1 MLTDADL
8 ALARRAQE
16 SIMFS
21 RVEVYA
27 YAEGWDVVDGVD
39 VPRRGPL
46 VYSGKARLQRSGL
59 GDART
64 TAGAVP
70 VAESAYV
77 GAVPWNVEL
86 DSGMTLTVANSD
98 DPNIA
103 GLWFRVTGVEFN
115 ALALTARRFGADL
128 VTDRRPQT

>member
-1 MLTDADL
+1 MLTASHL
-8 ALARRAQE
+8 AFARSAQE

-21 RVEVYA
+21 TVEIYA

-59 GDART
+59 GDARS

-70 VAESAYV
+70 VSESAYV
-77 GAVPWNVEL
+77 GAVPWSVEL
-86 DSGMTLTVANSD
+86 DSGMTLTVTASD
-98 DPNIA
+98 DPHIA
-103 GLWFRVTGVEFN
+103 GLWFRIEGVEFN
-115 ALALTARRFGADL
+115 ALALTARRFDAEL

>member
-8 ALARRAQE
+8 ATARLAQE

-21 RVEVYA
+21 TVEVYA
-27 YAEGWDVVDGVD
+27 YAEGWDVIDGVD

-59 GDART
+59 GDARS

-70 VAESAYV
+70 VSESAYV
-77 GAVPWNVEL
+77 GAVPWTVGL
-86 DSGMTLTVANSD
+86 AAGMTLTVTASD
-98 DPNIA
+98 DPRVV
-103 GLWFRVTGVEFN
+103 GLWFRIASVEFN
-115 ALALTARRFGADL
+115 ALALTCRRFGAEL

>member
-1 MLTDADL
+1 MITPE
-8 ALARRAQE
+8 ALAFMRATQE
-16 SIMFS
+16 MIMTS
-21 RVEVYA
+21 TIVVTE

-59 GDART
+59 GDALS

-70 VAESAYV
+70 VSESAYV
-77 GAVPWNVEL
+77 GTVPWTVDL
-86 DSGMTLTVANSD
+86 AAGMSLTVTASD
-98 DPNIA
+98 DPHVA
-103 GLWFRVTGVEFN
+103 GLWFRIAGVEFN
-115 ALALTARRFGADL
+115 ALALTARRFTAEL

>member
-8 ALARRAQE
+8 ATASQAQE
-16 SIMFS
+16 SIMGS
-21 RVEVYA
+21 TVEIYA
-27 YAEGWDVVDGVD
+27 YAEGWDVIYGVD

-59 GDART
+59 GDARS

-70 VAESAYV
+70 VSESAYV

-86 DSGMTLTVANSD
+86 GSGMTLTVTDSD

-103 GLWFRVTGVEFN
+103 GLWFRLAGVEFN
-115 ALALTARRFGADL
+115 ALALTCRRFGAEL
-128 VTDRRPQT
+128 VSDRRPQT

>member
-1 MLTDADL
+1 MLTGPDL

-21 RVEVYA
+21 RVEIYA
-27 YAEGWDVVDGVD
+27 YAEGWDVVGGVD

-46 VYSGKARLQRSGL
+46 AYSGKARLQRSGL

-70 VAESAYV
+70 VSESAYV

-86 DSGMTLTVANSD
+86 GSGMTLTVANSD
-98 DPNIA
+98 DPSIA

-115 ALALTARRFGADL
+115 ALALTARRFGAEL

>member
-1 MLTDADL
+1 MLTASHL
-8 ALARRAQE
+8 AFARSAQE
-16 SIMFS
+16 SIMVS
-21 RVEVYA
+21 TVEIYA

-59 GDART
+59 GDARS

-70 VAESAYV
+70 VSESAYV
-77 GAVPWNVEL
+77 GAVPWTVDL
-86 DSGMTLTVANSD
+86 ADGMSLTVTASD
-98 DPNIA
+98 DPHIA
-103 GLWFRVTGVEFN
+103 GLWFRIEGVEFN
-115 ALALTARRFGADL
+115 ALALTARRFDAEL